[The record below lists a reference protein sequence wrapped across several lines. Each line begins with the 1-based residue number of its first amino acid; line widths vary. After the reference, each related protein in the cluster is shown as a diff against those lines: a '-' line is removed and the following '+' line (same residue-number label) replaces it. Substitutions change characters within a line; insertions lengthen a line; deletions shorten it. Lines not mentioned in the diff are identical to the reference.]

1 VLVAISKDMRAVKLS
16 SNKISQSLTDDVL
29 AVQADP
35 HNDSTEKR
43 LCVYIMIIIII
54 VIMNAGIY
62 NDTAAEVLKER
73 VARSYRGLEHIMS
86 GC

>member
-1 VLVAISKDMRAVKLS
+1 MTALKNGYV
-16 SNKISQSLTDDVL
+16 
-29 AVQADP
+29 
-35 HNDSTEKR
+35 
-43 LCVYIMIIIII
+43 CIMIIIII
-54 VIMNAGIY
+54 IIMNAGIY